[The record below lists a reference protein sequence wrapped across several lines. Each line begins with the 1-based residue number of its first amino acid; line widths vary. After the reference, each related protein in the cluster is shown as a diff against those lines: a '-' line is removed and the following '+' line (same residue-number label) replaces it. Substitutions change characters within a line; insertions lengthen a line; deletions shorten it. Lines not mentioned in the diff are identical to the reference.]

1 MLADSL
7 EPFTVNAIVLLC
19 RGLSIINL
27 LHTLLTTT
35 SPAHLSNE
43 RTEWEEFFVHT
54 IIDLIMPVFV
64 RIYKPQTTP
73 INYNTAILRYH
84 ICCLVDQL
92 VTNLPISQ
100 WERLVTMVTGCSLYP
115 EQLTAYKLATR

>member
-7 EPFTVNAIVLLC
+7 EPLTVNAIVLLC
-19 RGLSIINL
+19 RGLSTANL
-27 LHTLLTTT
+27 LHTSLTTM

-54 IIDLIMPVFV
+54 IIDLIMPVFL
-64 RIYKPQTTP
+64 RSYNPQTTP
-73 INYNTAILRYH
+73 INYCTAILRYH

-100 WERLVTMVTGCSLYP
+100 WEGLVAMVTGCSLYP